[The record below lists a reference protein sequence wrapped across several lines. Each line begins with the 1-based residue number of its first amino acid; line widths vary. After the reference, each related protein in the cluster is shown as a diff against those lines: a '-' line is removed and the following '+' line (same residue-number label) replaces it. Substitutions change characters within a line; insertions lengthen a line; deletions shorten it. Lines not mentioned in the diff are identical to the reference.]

1 MVEIII
7 AVVALAI
14 GGGIGYAIFRYVLKG
29 QYQEVMDKARKD
41 AEVVKEKKLLEVKEK
56 FLNKKSELEKE
67 VQQRN
72 QRIQQS
78 ENRLKQRE
86 LNLNQRQEEISR
98 RRQDV
103 EQQQQ
108 RLDNEKKMLQVR
120 HQELDKMQEQERE
133 KLEELSGLSAEEA
146 KTRLVESMKDQA
158 RLDAASYVNEIVD
171 EAKLNANQQAKK
183 IVIQTIQ
190 RVATETAI
198 ENSVSVFH
206 IENDEVKGRIIG
218 REGRN
223 IRALET
229 ATGVDLIIDD
239 TPEAITLSSFDQT
252 RREVARMTLE
262 RLIGDGRIHP
272 ARIEETVEKC
282 RHDLELQMKRE
293 GERAVM
299 ELGIHGLHP
308 DLIKL
313 IGRLKYRTSFGQNAL
328 THSMEVA
335 WVAGLLAGEMG
346 VNVTMARRAG
356 LLHDI
361 GKALD
366 HEIEGSHVQIGVDI
380 CRKYKENTQIIH
392 AIEAHHGDVEPK
404 TPLAFI
410 IQAADAISA
419 ARPGAR
425 RENVESYVKRLE
437 NLEEISSSFEG
448 VEQAFAVQAGREV
461 RILVKPDVISDD
473 QVILLARSI
482 AKKIE
487 DTLDYPGQIKVNVI
501 RESRAVEYAK

>member
-1 MVEIII
+1 MTEEQKAGKIFLFCKESSQERIMKCLRDAFDVPGSAHDTGLELHNGNLNVTLRIYCESAGDEEQELVRSWSDRARGHFSRVET
-7 AVVALAI
+7 AVVDVKTNLLYQLEGTESI
-14 GGGIGYAIFRYVLKG
+14 VSVDYVFEG
-29 QYQEVMDKARKD
+29 E
-41 AEVVKEKKLLEVKEK
+41 ESE
-56 FLNKKSELEKE
+56 FLTE
-67 VQQRN
+67 
-72 QRIQQS
+72 
-78 ENRLKQRE
+78 
-86 LNLNQRQEEISR
+86 
-98 RRQDV
+98 
-103 EQQQQ
+103 
-108 RLDNEKKMLQVR
+108 
-120 HQELDKMQEQERE
+120 
-133 KLEELSGLSAEEA
+133 AEEA
-146 KTRLVESMKDQA
+146 AKRNMEQTLFRVLSDLRAVMAFRGEK
-158 RLDAASYVNEIVD
+158 RGFYCLDASGME
-171 EAKLNANQQAKK
+171 KL
-183 IVIQTIQ
+183 I
-190 RVATETAI
+190 
-198 ENSVSVFH
+198 
-206 IENDEVKGRIIG
+206 
-218 REGRN
+218 
-223 IRALET
+223 L
-229 ATGVDLIIDD
+229 
-239 TPEAITLSSFDQT
+239 
-252 RREVARMTLE
+252 
-262 RLIGDGRIHP
+262 DGRIHP

-293 GERAVM
+293 GEKAVM

-335 WVAGLLAGEMG
+335 WLAGLLAGEMG
-346 VNVTMARRAG
+346 VNVTLARRAG

-380 CRKYKENTQIIH
+380 CRKYKENTQVIH

-410 IQAADAISA
+410 IQACDAISA

-461 RILVKPDVISDD
+461 RIMVKPDVISDD